1 MFKAATPI
9 GRGSRASTAPAAP
22 GTTLSSG
29 RSSQL
34 GSQVGTARRL
44 FTPNQRVRFPVIP
57 ASYGPTPPSSASF
70 SPPGSSQFS
79 PPRSKP
85 ATPKIAF
92 QQITPPGSKQLSPPG
107 SYQVTPPGSKQVT
120 PPGSKQV
127 TPPGSKQVSPPG
139 SKQVTPPGSQ
149 PASPPAKSAS
159 ADLDLPSSRTTPG
172 RRQSLDDFFPKKPQI
187 FWYDR
192 YGFPKHLEVKKCRRS
207 HTVDLL
213 SDSTQVFPEAYIFQ
227 PYLFNRKDGRIHP
240 PGSTEYDSRFKW
252 VPSPFYRQHW
262 FQMKLV
268 ERAKNPPRHPWSPS
282 TIVESVQDGAP
293 AALTS
298 PAEHAAP
305 QEVAGVG
312 SAGPAT
318 PQEVAVVAAPTV
330 VATPQE
336 LAVAT
341 QRCST

>member
-22 GTTLSSG
+22 GTTLTSG

-34 GSQVGTARRL
+34 GAKAGTARRL

-70 SPPGSSQFS
+70 SPPGSTQYS

-85 ATPKIAF
+85 VTPQGF
-92 QQITPPGSKQLSPPG
+92 QQITPPGSKQVSPPG

-127 TPPGSKQVSPPG
+127 SPPG
-139 SKQVTPPGSQ
+139 SKPVSPPG
-149 PASPPAKSAS
+149 KSAS
-159 ADLDLPSSRTTPG
+159 PDVDLPSSRTTPG
-172 RRQSLDDFFPKKPQI
+172 SRQSLDDFFPKKPQI

-227 PYLFNRKDGRIHP
+227 PYLFNRKDGRNHP

-282 TIVESVQDGAP
+282 TVVESVQDGAP
-293 AALTS
+293 AAMTS
-298 PAEHAAP
+298 PAEQAVPPDVACVWFCGTGHAAKGRFCGSSHCDRHATGSGGGCA
-305 QEVAGVG
+305 EVFN
-312 SAGPAT
+312 
-318 PQEVAVVAAPTV
+318 
-330 VATPQE
+330 VATMLQ
-336 LAVAT
+336 T
-341 QRCST
+341 TCNFF

>member
-127 TPPGSKQVSPPG
+127 TPPGSKQVTPPG
-139 SKQVTPPGSQ
+139 SK

-227 PYLFNRKDGRIHP
+227 PYLSLGRPRPQLHRVP
-240 PGSTEYDSRFKW
+240 HCRRGDLLSWDHRWGQPAGYSRA
-252 VPSPFYRQHW
+252 HCGGHT
-262 FQMKLV
+262 
-268 ERAKNPPRHPWSPS
+268 AGTGGGH
-282 TIVESVQDGAP
+282 
-293 AALTS
+293 
-298 PAEHAAP
+298 AE
-305 QEVAGVG
+305 VFDI
-312 SAGPAT
+312 T
-318 PQEVAVVAAPTV
+318 TV
-330 VATPQE
+330 SQTTDAM
-336 LAVAT
+336 
-341 QRCST
+341 

>member
-22 GTTLSSG
+22 GTTLTSG

-34 GSQVGTARRL
+34 GAKAGTARRL

-70 SPPGSSQFS
+70 SPPGSTQYS

-85 ATPKIAF
+85 VTPQGF
-92 QQITPPGSKQLSPPG
+92 QQITPPGSKQVSPPG

-127 TPPGSKQVSPPG
+127 TPPGSKQVTPPG
-139 SKQVTPPGSQ
+139 SKQVTPPGSK
-149 PASPPAKSAS
+149 PVSPPGKSAS
-159 ADLDLPSSRTTPG
+159 PDVDLPSSRTTPG
-172 RRQSLDDFFPKKPQI
+172 SRQSLDDFFPKKPQI

-227 PYLFNRKDGRIHP
+227 PYLFNRKDGRNHP

-282 TIVESVQDGAP
+282 TVVESVQDGAP
-293 AALTS
+293 AAMTS
-298 PAEHAAP
+298 PAEQAVP
-305 QEVAGVG
+305 PDVAVSG

-318 PQEVAVVAAPTV
+318 PPKVAFVAAPTV
-330 VATPQE
+330 IATPQE
-336 LAVAT
+336 VAVAA